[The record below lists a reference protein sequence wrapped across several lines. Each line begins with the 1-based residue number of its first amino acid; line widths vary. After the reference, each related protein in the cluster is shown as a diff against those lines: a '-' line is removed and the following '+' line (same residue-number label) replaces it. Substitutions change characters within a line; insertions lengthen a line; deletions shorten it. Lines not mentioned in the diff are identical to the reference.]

1 VTNTLT
7 PDMLLAAYANGYF
20 PMALNKDDPELY
32 WFSPEERGVLPL
44 ESFNIPRGLARAMKK
59 HDYTITVDT
68 AFEQVIRACGTLTK
82 ERHETWINEN
92 IVQLYTALFEAG
104 HAHSIE
110 VWEGREGLGAGG
122 VTSRQSPV
130 ATNGAAQGVVPLPLG
145 ERLGQGAGSLAL
157 HAEPPLTQPSPPGG
171 EGFDVAPTEL
181 HNAPLLTS
189 PLGGEGFSGG
199 EDLPSSDFSPAPSTP
214 PPALRLVGGLYGVSL
229 GGAFFGE
236 SMFSRAPDASKM
248 ALVRLVEILLAAEY
262 QLLDTQYVNDHL
274 KQFGVEGWTK
284 RRYMTKLAK
293 ALMASPNPST
303 RFSTASVRSGA
314 ASSSS
319 LR

>member
-1 VTNTLT
+1 
-7 PDMLLAAYANGYF
+7 MLLAAYANGYF

-68 AFEQVIRACGTLTK
+68 AFEQVIRACGTLTQA
-82 ERHETWINEN
+82 RHETWINEN

-104 HAHSIE
+104 HAHSVE
-110 VWEGREGLGAGG
+110 VWSLPPEGWGGGIPGTHGDSKLLSAGED
-122 VTSRQSPV
+122 SDDKQ
-130 ATNGAAQGVVPLPLG
+130 QPLC
-145 ERLGQGAGSLAL
+145 SLR
-157 HAEPPLTQPSPPGG
+157 PPP
-171 EGFDVAPTEL
+171 
-181 HNAPLLTS
+181 N
-189 PLGGEGFSGG
+189 LGGGM
-199 EDLPSSDFSPAPSTP
+199 LI
-214 PPALRLVGGLYGVSL
+214 GGLYGVSL

-248 ALVRLVEILLAAEY
+248 ALVRLVEILRAAEY
-262 QLLDTQYVNDHL
+262 QLLDTQYVNEHL
-274 KQFGVEGWTK
+274 KQFGVEAWSK
-284 RRYMTKLAK
+284 RRYMTKLEK

-303 RFSTASVRSGA
+303 RFSTVSVRSGA

-319 LR
+319 LSDT